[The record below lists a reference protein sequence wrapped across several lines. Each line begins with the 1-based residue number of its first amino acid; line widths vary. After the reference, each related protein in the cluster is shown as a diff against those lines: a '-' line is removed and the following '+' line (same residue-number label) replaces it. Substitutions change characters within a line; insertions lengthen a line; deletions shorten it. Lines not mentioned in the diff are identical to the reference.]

1 MPNKTVISNFN
12 TIEEDHALIYEA
24 RSISKSL
31 KNFFLNLAESLLIKL
46 QNPLDKYNL
55 FLKDG
60 ANIVAKPI
68 CAVQFLREPSQML
81 VKLQNW
87 SLFNK

>member
-12 TIEEDHALIYEA
+12 TIEEDHALIYES
-24 RSISKSL
+24 RSISKIF

-46 QNPLDKYNL
+46 RNPLDKYNL

-60 ANIVAKPI
+60 ANIAKPI
-68 CAVQFLREPSQML
+68 CALRFLREPSQML
-81 VKLQNW
+81 VK
-87 SLFNK
+87 